1 MKMFN
6 RWLQSVRDYTG
17 SSKLSLAGEIIISSK
32 QLSQILMLQDVEK
45 TLISKITAELR
56 RQFSYLQIKEQHNVV
71 ETSIKF
77 YTYEK
82 FIAETQFLEKFRS
95 ALADCLC
102 CLNETDRLKACV
114 SVKGA
119 ILNTSFEQKFI
130 FLSKESK
137 VEYKII
143 DRKEVG
149 NFNDISLHR
158 IKVYGL
164 AAIFG
169 ILILYNLYCLY
180 AYIPDHDPSKL
191 LHPVNLKSAKWKIDI

>member
-45 TLISKITAELR
+45 TLISKITAELG

-102 CLNETDRLKACV
+102 CLNETERLKACV

-164 AAIFG
+164 VAIFG